1 MIIMMIMMMMMK
13 PVLNWGC
20 LKASRKNNE
29 RQDGGVNISR

>member
-1 MIIMMIMMMMMK
+1 MIIMMIMMIMMK

-29 RQDGGVNISR
+29 RENGGVNISR